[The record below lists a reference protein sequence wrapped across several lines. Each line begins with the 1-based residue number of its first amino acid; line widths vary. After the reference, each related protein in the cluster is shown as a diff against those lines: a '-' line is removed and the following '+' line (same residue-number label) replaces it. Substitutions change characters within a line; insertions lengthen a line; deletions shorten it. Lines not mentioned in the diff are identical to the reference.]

1 MSVDTATGP
10 FCTALG
16 CRRDASH
23 VIQTDDGEERL
34 VCRQCASGEEVVGH
48 V

>member
-16 CRRDASH
+16 CTADAVYLIRRRN
-23 VIQTDDGEERL
+23 GEQP
-34 VCRQCASGEEVVGH
+34 VCASCADGQEVVGH